1 MADIALTTVD
11 LGVLTIIGLSGL
23 MAFFRGFVREFISLA
38 SWLGAS
44 YVTLR
49 ALPTVSKY
57 LEPEVGSP
65 VIATGIAAVAIFFIT
80 LILISIVTGLILK
93 VLKPAAKVGLF
104 DNLLGL
110 CFGVARGT
118 LIVAIAY
125 YIMGVVIVEKDF
137 PKAVLEAKS
146 RPYIAQAATWVGTF
160 TPQAL
165 NVITDKKPLNTDALK
180 NSAGKVVKAIDDGA
194 EALPDADTA
203 PNNLP
208 SFEDLQ
214 ERLREENANR

>member
-1 MADIALTTVD
+1 MADISLNIVD
-11 LGVLTIIGLSGL
+11 LGVLTIIGLSAL

-38 SWLGAS
+38 SWVGAS

-49 ALPTVSKY
+49 TLPIVSKY
-57 LEPEVGSP
+57 LEPQVGSP

-118 LIVAIAY
+118 LMVAIAY
-125 YIMGVVIVEKDF
+125 YIMGIVIVEKDF
-137 PKAVLEAKS
+137 PEAVKEAKS
-146 RPYIAQAATWVGTF
+146 RPYIAQAATWVGTL
-160 TPQAL
+160 TPTAL
-165 NVITDKKPLNTDALK
+165 NAITDKKSLNTDGLKASGAKVIKAL
-180 NSAGKVVKAIDDGA
+180 DEGA
-194 EALPDADTA
+194 AALPDEDT
-203 PNNLP
+203 PDETMP
-208 SFEDLQ
+208 SIEDLQ
-214 ERLREENANR
+214 QRLREENEKR